1 MATQPIPLARTARR
15 IAAAQNTHYDPATAA
30 ARQVLAVAEEAGKF
44 VGAYRRATGL
54 ARRAGANAEVRAD
67 LAEVVITAYLAADA
81 LDIDLDA
88 AIADK
93 LTTVF
98 QRGWR
103 QPTGG
108 DAA

>member
-1 MATQPIPLARTARR
+1 MATQPIPLARAARR
-15 IAAAQNTHYDPATAA
+15 IAAAQDTHVDPATAA
-30 ARQVLAVAEEAGKF
+30 ARQVLAVAEDAGKF

-54 ARRAGANAEVRAD
+54 ARRPGTNAEVRAD
-67 LAEVVITAYLAADA
+67 LADVVITAYLAAAA

-88 AIADK
+88 AIGDK
-93 LTTVF
+93 LTQVVN
-98 QRGWR
+98 RGWR